1 MKLFTPLLVL
11 CSLALSACN
20 QPTSIDW
27 KSILDERLPEYGH
40 RNWIVIADSA
50 YPKQSA
56 PGIETVY
63 TNAGQIEVL
72 EHVLAQ
78 IDQAK
83 HIQAITMLDAELSSV
98 IEESSAGVNT
108 YRAQLEELLGDR
120 SAKVMPHEEIIA
132 KLDKGSELF
141 NVLLLKTNLTI
152 PYTSVFIELDCGYW
166 DSEREAK
173 LRSIIE
179 KSDP

>member
-1 MKLFTPLLVL
+1 MKLLPPLLVL
-11 CSLALSACN
+11 CSLALFACN
-20 QPTSIDW
+20 QSTSTNW
-27 KSILDERLPEYGH
+27 KTILEERLPEYGH

-63 TNAGQIEVL
+63 THAGQIEVL

-78 IDQAK
+78 IDRAK
-83 HIQAITMLDAELSSV
+83 HIQAVTMLDAELNSV
-98 IEESSAGVNT
+98 TEESSAGVNT

-141 NVLLLKTNLTI
+141 NVLLLKTDLTI

-166 DSEREAK
+166 DSERETE
-173 LRSIIE
+173 LRATIE
-179 KSDP
+179 QVR